1 MTLTL
6 RNAIGVVMA
15 VVAPTVVLQL
25 PGCTQPEPATTGAIA
40 GEPTEAPLSPTVTV
54 APAPAATPTPVA
66 ATSPTPTPEPPA
78 NATSERP
85 PVAADTPIPEP
96 TVPSTPTP
104 GPAPTPKPT
113 LVPMPAPT
121 LSPTPTPAPT
131 ATPVPLGPYGSI
143 QTGPEVV
150 GMEAFDRLVPEL
162 MHRYNLPGG
171 ALAVVKDGR
180 LVFARGYGLADIQ
193 NQEPVQPDSLFRI
206 ASLSKQIT
214 AVAALKL
221 VEDGKLDLDER
232 AFEILSDFKG
242 PEGASRDPRI
252 DQITVRHLLHHAG
265 GWDKEVAGFD
275 PGWIPARIARETGA
289 AKPVSCSDVIHF
301 MLRQPLDFDPGTR
314 YAYANFGYCVLG
326 RIIEKKADQGY
337 ETYITERVLVPAG
350 IKRMQVGGSL
360 LNDRAEGEVRY
371 YYHDVHRRVRS
382 VFPDGPERVPWPYG
396 GYYLRGK
403 DSSGG
408 WIASAVDLVRLVS
421 ALDGSRPPSLLLP
434 ETVDLMLSRHDPPLR
449 NTSWYYAMGWTVR
462 PVGGSLRWLHGGSLP
477 GAASQIRRTHDGVT
491 WALLFNSKAEQHSD
505 FQSDRVRLMRDAI
518 DSITTW
524 PSHDLFPLFGY
535 E

>member
-6 RNAIGVVMA
+6 RNAIGVIMA
-15 VVAPTVVLQL
+15 VVALTVVLQL

-40 GEPTEAPLSPTVTV
+40 GEPTEAPRPPTVTV
-54 APAPAATPTPVA
+54 APAPVATPTPVA
-66 ATSPTPTPEPPA
+66 ETTPTPMPEPLATVPA
-78 NATSERP
+78 SRSPA
-85 PVAADTPIPEP
+85 AADTPIPEP

-104 GPAPTPKPT
+104 VPTPTPKPT
-113 LVPMPAPT
+113 LAPM
-121 LSPTPTPAPT
+121 PTPAPT

-143 QTGPEVV
+143 QTGPQVV

-171 ALAVVKDGR
+171 ALAIVKDGR

-193 NQEPVQPDSLFRI
+193 NQELVQPDSLFRI

-214 AVAALKL
+214 AVAVLKL
-221 VEDGKLDLDER
+221 VEEGKLDLDER
-232 AFEILSDFKG
+232 AFEILSDFIE

-289 AKPVSCSDVIHF
+289 AKPVSCPDVIHF
-301 MLRQPLDFDPGTR
+301 MLGQPLDFDPGTR

-326 RIIEKKADQGY
+326 RIIEEKADQDY
-337 ETYITERVLVPAG
+337 EAYVMEHVLAPVG
-350 IKRMQVGGSL
+350 IGSMQIGGSL
-360 LNDRAEGEVRY
+360 LNERASGEVRY

-382 VFPDGPERVPWPYG
+382 VFPDGPERVSWPYG
-396 GYYLRGK
+396 GFYIRGK

-408 WIASAVDLVRLVS
+408 WIGSVVDLVRLVS
-421 ALDGSRPPSLLLP
+421 ALDGGRPPSPLLP
-434 ETVDLMLSRHDPPLR
+434 ETVELMLSRHDPPLR
-449 NTSWYYAMGWTVR
+449 DTTHYYAMGWTVR
-462 PVGGSLRWLHGGSLP
+462 PVGDSLRWSHGGSLP

-491 WALLFNSKAEQHSD
+491 WALLFNSKSEQHSD

-524 PSHDLFPLFGY
+524 PSRDLFPLFGY